1 MMGDMHS
8 GRYLAALHSAVDRA
22 GVPYGYTVTV
32 WTSGQVLIISRGTP
46 PALLLPAFAGG
57 ATLGYLLLAGLIGRS
72 SDGRQP
78 VTRGGLR
85 AASAVATQLAAIMVA
100 VGAVALVSEAPED
113 VAWPAGGFVATIVYL
128 CGTATAIAI
137 RGNGY

>member
-1 MMGDMHS
+1 
-8 GRYLAALHSAVDRA
+8 
-22 GVPYGYTVTV
+22 VPYGYTVSI

-46 PALLLPAFAGG
+46 PVLLLPTFAGG
-57 ATLGYLLLAGLIGRS
+57 AALGYLLLAALIGRS

-100 VGAVALVSEAPED
+100 IAAVALVAEAPEG
-113 VAWPAGGFVATIVYL
+113 VAWPVGGFVATTVYL
-128 CGTATAIAI
+128 GGTATAFAI
-137 RGNGY
+137 RQGGY